1 MKVQKIYEDALFLI
15 GKTEEGTDYPLVDRV
30 PTLLNSDIATL
41 NLYRP
46 NDQQIESVKTIGDE
60 IEVTEKEAQGLTLCL
75 AFVAA
80 SETQGI
86 SEMRLAQIMRDRNR
100 VMGSFTTG
108 MEDIV
113 ETIGV

>member
-1 MKVQKIYEDALFLI
+1 MKVQKIYEDALAMI
-15 GKTEEGTDYPLVDRV
+15 GKTEEGTAYPFADRV

-41 NLYRP
+41 NLYRAD
-46 NDQQIESVKTIGDE
+46 DQQIESVETIGDDIE
-60 IEVTEKEAQGLTLCL
+60 ITEKEAQGLTLCL

-86 SEMRLAQIMRDRNR
+86 SEARVAHILKDRNR

-108 MEDIV
+108 MEEIA
-113 ETIGV
+113 ETVGV